1 MTVARP
7 SVKPAGTTAAL
18 IDCGSLE
25 SALRVFAAL
34 AVAREHGELHADELV
49 PAAETVLVLG
59 GAGHDPRALAAALPA
74 LLDRSDTAARTQHA
88 GPEVVIPVH
97 YTGPDLA
104 EVASLTG
111 MSEDAVIARHTA
123 ASYVVAF
130 TGFAPGF
137 AYLSG
142 GDPALV
148 VPRRETPRPRI
159 QPGAVGLAGQF
170 SGVYPR
176 ESPGGWQIIGA
187 TSARMWDTEREQPAV
202 LVAGGRVRFTAVR
215 EEAKIA
221 AVQASAPT
229 ARRAPDE
236 NLPAATL
243 RVVDAGLQTLVQ
255 DAGRLGAAAM
265 GVGRAGTAI
274 RRSYRLGNALVGNAP
289 GAAALELSHGGFA
302 ADALATTVLAL
313 TGATRAGRVTGPFGA
328 RNVPHGAPFRLSA
341 GERLTL
347 GAAERGLRSILSLRG
362 GIGGDA
368 FLGSRARDTLAELGP
383 APVAVGDEI
392 RPAGAATYAVGAPT
406 GQDPDLPAPGDVTTL
421 RVILGPRDDWFDAE
435 AVARLTGQSW
445 MVAPQSDRVGVRLAG
460 EPLRRDEAHAGVE
473 LPSEGVVL
481 GALQVPPDGQPVLFL
496 ADHPL
501 TGGYPVIAVVHDDDV
516 DLAAQLTPG
525 SAVRFTLIAD
535 APRTRTE
542 TRQ

>member
-1 MTVARP
+1 MTTRPP

-18 IDCGSLE
+18 VDCDSLDA
-25 SALRVFAAL
+25 ALDVFAAL
-34 AVAREHGELHADELV
+34 SVARERGEFYADELV
-49 PAAETVLVLG
+49 PAAQTVLVLG
-59 GAGHDPRALAAALPA
+59 GDGRDPRGLAAKLPR
-74 LLDRSDTAARTQHA
+74 LLAASDAAARADHA
-88 GPEVVIPVH
+88 GPEVSIPVH
-97 YTGPDLA
+97 YSGPDLA
-104 EVASLTG
+104 EVAALTD
-111 MSEDAVIARHTA
+111 MSEDAVVARHTA
-123 ASYVVAF
+123 ASYAVAF

-142 GDPALV
+142 GDPALA

-159 QPGAVGLAGQF
+159 RPGSVGLAGAF

-176 ESPGGWQIIGA
+176 ESPGGWQIIGS
-187 TSARMWDTEREQPAV
+187 TSAQMWDTEREQPAV
-202 LVAGGRVRFTAVR
+202 LLAGGRVRFTAAR
-215 EEAKIA
+215 EEAAIA
-221 AVQASAPT
+221 AVRAP
-229 ARRAPDE
+229 RRAPAED
-236 NLPAATL
+236 LPAAVL

-274 RRSYRLGNALVGNAP
+274 RGSYRAANALVGNAP
-289 GAAALELSHGGFA
+289 STAALELGHGGFA
-302 ADALATTVLAL
+302 ADALETTVLAL
-313 TGATRAGRVTGPFGA
+313 TGAARPGRITGPFGS
-328 RNVPHGAPFRLSA
+328 RNVAHGAPFRLSA
-341 GERLTL
+341 GERLAL
-347 GAAERGLRSILSLRG
+347 GPAERGLRTILALRG
-362 GIGGDA
+362 GVGGEA
-368 FLGSRARDTLAELGP
+368 FLGSRARDTLAGLGP

-392 RPAGAATYAVGAPT
+392 RPAGAATHAVGAPT

-435 AVARLTGQSW
+435 AIARLTHQTWGVS
-445 MVAPQSDRVGVRLAG
+445 PQSDRVGVRLTG
-460 EPLRRDEAHAGVE
+460 DPLRRDQAHTGVE

-481 GALQVPPDGQPVLFL
+481 GSIQVPPDGQPVLFL
-496 ADHPL
+496 ADHPI
-501 TGGYPVIAVVHDDDV
+501 TGGYPVIAVVHDDDI